1 MLVHAYGGS
10 SSFPKSKGTRVC
22 DYTACVKICV
32 CQAGQPVLTS
42 LFEDTGYFLGLGSAR
57 SFGLCV
63 SVSVSAHLRGCLSSG
78 LFLT

>member
-1 MLVHAYGGS
+1 MLVYAYGGS

-22 DYTACVKICV
+22 DYTACVKMCV
-32 CQAGQPVLTS
+32 CQTGQPDLTS

-57 SFGLCV
+57 SFCLCV
-63 SVSVSAHLRGCLSSG
+63 SVSVSAHLRRCLSSG